1 MKKNGILLL
10 TAGSLVFLAMLLQ
23 SGVPV
28 RGWAGRYGGSA
39 VLSGSAPVQGGG
51 VAAKTGNAP
60 VQTGLAAS
68 VARGKQVYLA
78 QCLACH
84 QVDAGGVQGMN
95 PPLIKTK
102 FVLGDKPTLVKI
114 VLNGMT
120 GAVDINGDTY
130 HNVMAPH
137 SELTDQQIADVL
149 TYVRNSFGNKAS
161 AVTAAQV
168 KTIRATNKP
177 KS

>member
-1 MKKNGILLL
+1 MKKYGILLL
-10 TAGSLVFLAMLLQ
+10 TAGSLVLLATLLQ

-28 RGWAGRYGGSA
+28 RGWNAVAGDGNALARGW
-39 VLSGSAPVQGGG
+39 SAP
-51 VAAKTGNAP
+51 A
-60 VQTGLAAS
+60 QTGLAAS
-68 VARGKQVYLA
+68 LARGKQVYLT

-84 QVDAGGVQGMN
+84 QVDAAGVQGMN

-102 FVLGDKPTLVKI
+102 FVLGGKTALVKI

-137 SELTDQQIADVL
+137 SDLTDQQIADVL
-149 TYVRNSFGNKAS
+149 TYVRNNFGNKAS

-168 KTIRATNKP
+168 KAIRAANKP
-177 KS
+177 AGK

>member
-1 MKKNGILLL
+1 MKKNSVLLL
-10 TAGSLVFLAMLLQ
+10 TAGSLVLLATLLQ

-28 RGWAGRYGGSA
+28 RGWSA
-39 VLSGSAPVQGGG
+39 FPR
-51 VAAKTGNAP
+51 NWRAP

-68 VARGKQVYLA
+68 MVRGKQVYLT

-84 QVDAGGVQGMN
+84 QVDAAGVQGMN

-161 AVTAAQV
+161 AVAAAQV
-168 KTIRATNKP
+168 KAIRAANKP
-177 KS
+177 AK

>member
-10 TAGSLVFLAMLLQ
+10 TAGSLVLLGMVLQ

-28 RGWAGRYGGSA
+28 SGGNAEIRSETAPVQGRNA
-39 VLSGSAPVQGGG
+39 AAKDWSAPVQT
-51 VAAKTGNAP
+51 V
-60 VQTGLAAS
+60 LAGS
-68 VARGKQVYLA
+68 VARGKQVYLT

-84 QVDAGGVQGMN
+84 QVDAAGVQGMN

-102 FVLGDKPTLVKI
+102 FVLGDKPSLVKI

-161 AVTAAQV
+161 AVTVAQV
-168 KTIRATNKP
+168 KAIRATNKP
-177 KS
+177 AGK